1 MGAVLLLALIVLVAV
16 NLVFTVRI
24 WKAGVRMGASRRAFT
39 IPRGV
44 DMDRKVKDSQRAE
57 TDIDMAALVASVQG
71 AIDVQAE
78 EAGEEVPELCEEDIK
93 KATEAVLASLGRK

>member
-44 DMDRKVKDSQRAE
+44 DMEKAKDSQKRE
-57 TDIDMAALVASVQG
+57 PEIDLAALVAGVQG
-71 AIDVQAE
+71 AIEVQAE